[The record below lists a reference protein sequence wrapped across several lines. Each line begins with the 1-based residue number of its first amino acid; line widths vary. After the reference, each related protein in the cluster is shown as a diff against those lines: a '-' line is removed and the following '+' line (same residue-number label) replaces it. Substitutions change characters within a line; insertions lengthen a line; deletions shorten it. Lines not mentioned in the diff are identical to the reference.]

1 MSQFQTWDLQIMKQ
15 QNKIYTKS
23 TRQGTNLSHQGKKEK
38 SSTQKWFLMGYVS
51 SLGWYPLILEDSGL
65 QKTPL
70 LMSEF
75 IARKSLAHPKLSL
88 P

>member
-51 SLGWYPLILEDSGL
+51 SLRLVPFDFGGFWASKNAAPHVRIH
-65 QKTPL
+65 
-70 LMSEF
+70 
-75 IARKSLAHPKLSL
+75 RPKIFG
-88 P
+88 PP